1 MVDLI
6 IGKSEYPLINK
17 SVDLLKKLPV
27 DIIMPNYNKGKY
39 LVKAIKSVLNQSFR
53 NWKLYIIDD
62 ASNDDSVKILKKF
75 KKIKK

>member
-1 MVDLI
+1 
-6 IGKSEYPLINK
+6 
-17 SVDLLKKLPV
+17 
-27 DIIMPNYNKGKY
+27 MPNYNKGKY

-75 KKIKK
+75 KKNKIDAILVFAWNYFDEIKKKNRKITKKFIKVF